1 MTNMNEKSSVAIWA
15 SNPISISHTSLLLLL
30 A

>member
-1 MTNMNEKSSVAIWA
+1 MTNMNEKSSMTIWA